1 MEHRV
6 SELRLPTDALVV
18 LVGASG
24 CGKSTFARR
33 YFGATQVVSSDECRR
48 LVADDEGDQSAS
60 REAFAVF
67 NAILRAR
74 MALGRLTV
82 ADATGLHPHA
92 RERLRAIAAAH
103 RRPVVAI
110 VFDLPLDLC
119 LRRAAGRS
127 RVVPLSVIARQ
138 HELLQHAREEVLRE
152 GYQRVYFVGPPPS
165 GG

>member
-1 MEHRV
+1 MERRV
-6 SELRLPTDALVV
+6 TELRLPADALVV

-33 YFGATQVVSSDECRR
+33 HFGATQVVSSDECRR
-48 LVADDEGDQSAS
+48 LVADDEADQSAS

-67 NAILRAR
+67 HAILRAR

-92 RERLRAIAAAH
+92 RERLRAIAAVH

-110 VFDLPLDLC
+110 LFDVPLDLC

-127 RVVPLSVIARQ
+127 RVVPPAVIARQ
-138 HELLQHAREEVLRE
+138 HEQLQQAREDVPRE
-152 GYQRVYFVGPPPS
+152 GFHRVYFVGAPP
-165 GG
+165 G